1 MEHTTTTTTSSS
13 SSPINIVPIPET
25 LQFLKPLNKGESEA
39 VVNAYVKL
47 HREDNDENDNKKKM
61 YQQLVTYYYDIVTDF
76 YEYGW
81 GDCFHFAAT
90 FKSETF
96 REAIQRHE
104 NYLVLRIGLKKDQ
117 QVLDIG
123 CGIGGPMRNICR
135 FSSARITG
143 VNLSPYQCKRL
154 QYMNEKAGGIVAKNC
169 SVLNADFMNIPVE
182 DNSFDH
188 AYQIEATAHAPSKL
202 GCYKEVFRCIKPGG
216 YFAGYEWVLTK
227 NFQRDNP
234 YHMQIKKGIEEGDG
248 LPDIATADDIANAIK
263 EAGFELLEIRDVAP
277 ESEVDWY
284 DPLVPKY
291 TSFSNFQFTPIG
303 KWGCDMALAGLE
315 QFGLAPKGSRTASS
329 VLMTASD
336 SLVEGGRLK
345 IFTPMLFH
353 FARKPLT
360 ATS

>member
-1 MEHTTTTTTSSS
+1 
-13 SSPINIVPIPET
+13 
-25 LQFLKPLNKGESEA
+25 
-39 VVNAYVKL
+39 
-47 HREDNDENDNKKKM
+47 
-61 YQQLVTYYYDIVTDF
+61 
-76 YEYGW
+76 
-81 GDCFHFAAT
+81 
-90 FKSETF
+90 
-96 REAIQRHE
+96 
-104 NYLVLRIGLKKDQ
+104 
-117 QVLDIG
+117 
-123 CGIGGPMRNICR
+123 
-135 FSSARITG
+135 
-143 VNLSPYQCKRL
+143 
-154 QYMNEKAGGIVAKNC
+154 MNEKAGGIVAKNC

-227 NFQRDNP
+227 KFQRDNP
-234 YHMQIKKGIEEGDG
+234 YHMQIKKGIEEGDA
-248 LPDIATADDIANAIK
+248 LPDIATADDVANAIK